1 MQCQGQYSKRPNIN
15 ISTRKVIFVVLFY
28 DFCQENPF
36 LSEKQPWV
44 LKGRCCT
51 WSELNHKFLDASDG
65 EESFGCAYFELMSID
80 LGLRLIGQVGLLQ
93 RAWLWKGSD
102 AQWVVRL
109 WLMDWFSSWNCFS
122 MFGECS
128 MVFQSLPTEL
138 RVLKFPGG
146 FYPCLVMKGTQKRC
160 MVSLLLGWVVGS
172 KPSWSC
178 APCLEKG
185 WTVEGQRMGF
195 EGACLFEGE
204 GVTVV

>member
-1 MQCQGQYSKRPNIN
+1 MPQMEK
-15 ISTRKVIFVVLFY
+15 
-28 DFCQENPF
+28 NP
-36 LSEKQPWV
+36 
-44 LKGRCCT
+44 
-51 WSELNHKFLDASDG
+51 LDVHILR
-65 EESFGCAYFELMSID
+65 LMSID

-128 MVFQSLPTEL
+128 MVFQSSPTEL

-146 FYPCLVMKGTQKRC
+146 FYPCLAMKGTQKRC

-185 WTVEGQRMGF
+185 WTVEGQWMVLRVR
-195 EGACLFEGE
+195 ACLKVKELPLFKPQ
-204 GVTVV
+204 VVKSQEVAPSNLNYITWM

>member
-1 MQCQGQYSKRPNIN
+1 MN
-15 ISTRKVIFVVLFY
+15 
-28 DFCQENPF
+28 
-36 LSEKQPWV
+36 
-44 LKGRCCT
+44 
-51 WSELNHKFLDASDG
+51 
-65 EESFGCAYFELMSID
+65 
-80 LGLRLIGQVGLLQ
+80 
-93 RAWLWKGSD
+93 
-102 AQWVVRL
+102 
-109 WLMDWFSSWNCFS
+109 WFSSWNCFS

-128 MVFQSLPTEL
+128 MVFQSSPTEL

-185 WTVEGQRMGF
+185 WTVEGQWMGF

-204 GVTVV
+204 GVTVVETTSCEVSRSCTFQLALLECTISVVKLAFWAPRLISDFRVSLKAFFYRDSLSRFIFKEI